1 MNKDELEDGASKTV
15 WEFVPL
21 DKLLPKETVLYLF
34 RQKYDTKGKKSDFM
48 QNSSKEN
55 RRVRESYWSMFACV
69 ALDLYEKK
77 EHLLYF
83 PSDPSNDVT
92 LFSEIPTDAPRQK
105 MNAWKFDVK
114 EYTNYSVV
122 GGFGKFTEEVI
133 NPARTVYGVIVGIHA
148 DIGEVDPASLF
159 FKGNEHGVI
168 LVYNDRDN
176 DGDPMKA
183 RVVFIWKGGVV
194 FNEKID
200 LWDRIK
206 TVDTAIIYHNNL
218 RMPLV

>member
-1 MNKDELEDGASKTV
+1 MHQGELTNDICKTV
-15 WEFVPL
+15 WELVPL

-34 RQKYDTKGKKSDFM
+34 RQKYDTKQKKSVFM

-92 LFSEIPTDAPRQK
+92 FLSEIPINTPRQK

-114 EYTNYSVV
+114 EYTDYSVA
-122 GGFGKFTEEVI
+122 GGFGKFANEVI
-133 NPARTVYGVIVGIHA
+133 NPAQTVYGVIVGIHA

-183 RVVFIWKGGVV
+183 RVVFIWKEGVV
-194 FNEKID
+194 FDEKID
-200 LWDRIK
+200 LSDRIK
-206 TVDTAIIYHNNL
+206 KVDSAIIYHDDL